1 MVKIRETN
9 LLYLEDAYLR
19 EFEAKIMK
27 IEKLDDKFGIILDQ
41 TAFYPVGGGQ
51 PADTGEISGG
61 KGKAHIIHVEK
72 KNGIVWHFTDEIVG
86 ELSEGDTV
94 RGIID
99 WDRRYKLMRMHTAA
113 HLISEAVRKAVG
125 KPLEIVGSAI
135 NVEKARLDFGYEK
148 SIRDFFPKIEEI
160 ANQVIEENRP
170 VIIRIMP
177 RKEAEEYVTKFN
189 ESLRI
194 LPPQVQEVRVIEIK
208 DWHACACGGTHVKS
222 TGEIGK
228 IKLLKRSSKGKGV
241 ERIEFTVLQ
250 NP

>member
-9 LLYLEDAYLR
+9 LLYLKDAYLR

-27 IEKLDDKFGIILDQ
+27 IEKLDDKFGIVLDQ

-94 RGIID
+94 RGAID

-113 HLISEAVRKAVG
+113 HLLSEAVRKAVG

-160 ANQVIEENRP
+160 ANRVIEENRP

-177 RKEAEEYVTKFN
+177 RKKAEEYVTKFN
-189 ESLRI
+189 ESLKI
-194 LPPQVQEVRVIEIK
+194 LPPQVQEVRVVEIE

>member
-51 PADTGEISGG
+51 PADTGEIFGG
-61 KGKAHIIHVEK
+61 NGKAHIIHVEK

-94 RGIID
+94 RGAID

-113 HLISEAVRKAVG
+113 HLLSEAVRKAVG

-160 ANQVIEENRP
+160 ANRVIEENRP
-170 VIIRIMP
+170 VIIRIMS
-177 RKEAEEYVTKFN
+177 RKKAEEYVTKFN

-194 LPPQVQEVRVIEIK
+194 LPPQVQEVRVVEIE

>member
-61 KGKAHIIHVEK
+61 QGKAHIIHVEK

-86 ELSEGDTV
+86 ELSEGDAV
-94 RGIID
+94 RGVVD

-113 HLISEAVRKAVG
+113 HLLSEAVRKAVG

-160 ANQVIEENRP
+160 ANRVIEENRP
-170 VIIRIMP
+170 VIIRIMS
-177 RKEAEEYVTKFN
+177 RKKAEEYVTKFN

-194 LPPQVQEVRVIEIK
+194 LPPQVQEVRVVEIE